1 MDNRSA
7 REMLGALPIRMNEG
21 GDVNEERNKTLL
33 EQEAAY
39 LANPSSWTPETAY
52 NAIIESGISVQD
64 ALDAGVKQ
72 STIDMI
78 FTAPAE
84 TPAYSGPAAT
94 APMADDVAAYY
105 GRVMQDKIVSP
116 EERLD
121 MQKIATDRGISYADM
136 VAAGVDPNILYQT
149 TPAAKPVTPKTPVT
163 VPIVGGIDPFPTGPA
178 TPAPDPFP
186 MMPDTGGIYA
196 AGQPALDE
204 AFRASAPRTEVIED
218 VGGQQQLTG
227 FDYTPAAKLLSA
239 TGSGFSFTPPSVT
252 SRPRSLMGTEQLGRF
267 QQGRAAQDFERLKR
281 SGMFPDQASTPFDA
295 DAFNQLA
302 GSYGSMSRSQL
313 NALMRQQGLQNRAAQ
328 RSAPS
333 SGGTIAEYIAA
344 NPDIQADYERQ
355 KGQLGGQNLNDFARN
370 HYNTFGKSEMAAGTR
385 TPFTLAALPPTP
397 FYGFD
402 EREEDRDY
410 GSQPVY
416 TTPLSAN
423 TGFNRTYGLMAEG
436 GPVKKPKGF
445 ADGGSASANSMT
457 PDELTAQLIA
467 MEDRPPIASPDP
479 LPTDQVQTES
489 QQMLDNLLTKATR
502 TPFTPEGERSIFG
515 NVIAGIP
522 AVAESVYDYGKDV
535 VTAPSPSLKVATD
548 AVGMLQALKQAGKED
563 PVGVL
568 AQTLPPFAQVNA
580 LNQAEELTKQA
591 NQARAEGDFEKANRL
606 EEVITVIA
614 LGAFPFGPKGA
625 KPNVPTKPIN
635 PSNAAKMLE
644 NLTPERLVTE
654 TPKLDAPVPRLE
666 VTETIPVAPVE
677 VIAEAKGHA
686 LPSILLTTGTGE
698 KATIPVVQTFT
709 PKNKQKVLSDI
720 ETVITNNPEA
730 LTSPESWLNAEA
742 QAFGGDYLPSPP
754 SQAISYNQTPAAL
767 AKKLDRLTPQLKA
780 TVDEGFGYVNEIK
793 NLYNSKIATP
803 DLTGRMFLWGILSR
817 GAGPVQQEAAFLDL
831 VSKAEP
837 YITKSVNGEFTDADL
852 VSWKKMVSESLP
864 EGSPAKQVTMNA
876 NAAGTLLKALSEK
889 SPSGQSALQTL
900 HNDLADPNTSGP
912 QFRRRFFEL
921 TNKPG
926 IDNKVVSFI
935 GLVSGKDDLLV
946 MDRIQSRHL
955 WDDGRYEG
963 KNIYDGIDKGGLSN
977 ILGGPRGLMVTE
989 MLENGLKGSAK
1000 KAYEM
1005 IGRPQD
1011 GSLGRM
1017 HWETWLIEGNQGV
1030 SHSTLQSVRSG
1041 SPIGFGVTEGKPAT
1055 FSSGMTYRQAIN
1067 GPVVE
1072 YPLKDGNVVRMTP
1085 ERQKEFEKFVK
1096 NPKSGIV
1103 PKGFKVSES
1112 TSGPWYQRPEVN
1124 RGKLDDAARQFENAN
1139 PDGSLRSGDVRPYT
1153 GGDTLSQ
1160 RRRQFL
1166 RSFRADQSRRAA
1178 ATGVVQGLDNGRRPQ
1193 EAPGPYQRGAVEGY
1207 GGNGLLEFSP
1217 DSNALTQYR
1226 SAGLNLP
1233 VIQQVD
1239 AVTNAPSYFVDM
1251 SNAMSKHRLGAQV
1264 EIKNTED
1271 LSGYNLFR
1279 TEAGSGFAI
1288 KPDGD
1293 VVAVFASPN
1302 EPKGGSFAML
1312 QAAVQAGGTKLD
1324 AFDTYLPEIYEAVG
1338 FRPVARLPWNDE
1350 FAPPNW
1356 DKKAFSKYSK
1366 GEPDVVFFVHDP
1378 KYFGGAKDVPVVTDY
1393 DDAVRLQNEALGTS
1407 SNAPQSLI
1415 YDAEKIAKLPRVAN
1429 DPVALRF
1436 NEQVGADLE
1445 AAIRQYRQLP
1455 ETKGGKILNTDFAR
1469 ELNPEYRKDR
1479 TLSGSVQITAN
1490 EINEI
1495 MYQQALR
1502 DTMGQEDQW
1511 VFTGG
1516 GAASG
1521 KTAGLPDEMV
1531 DEYDLVADGT
1541 LANFEKSSAQIDQAL
1556 DSGKAVTVI
1565 YVDRS
1570 PEKAFP
1576 LLLSRANKM
1585 EKELGSGRTVPL
1597 NVFLG
1602 AHRDARQSIKKIS
1615 DKYKNDD
1622 RVAIQIVNNQGG
1634 EGEQF
1639 ITTVDKISKM
1649 DYDTSLVEI
1658 TNALEDAYGQN
1669 KISESIYRSIKGDT
1683 QPQSTSAQGQ
1693 TLKNDVARNAGDE
1706 PKLKQGNQVTADALE
1721 VGVDETLSGGQRLKN
1736 YTPDN
1741 LKTLETLATK
1751 ATAGT
1756 RKADALINA
1765 PVEAGSKVGIRLN
1778 LNSKIPDAPKG
1789 LDKLQTLHK
1798 NNFNGKALSYVPY
1811 ATVENVTFNV
1821 NQKGRQGIAAKISNI
1836 DVPEAKNKFPAMSVD
1851 GNYAP
1856 DKNVLLDGKD
1866 FVEIG
1871 FNPKAHHLFI
1881 DMNTGQAVKGADLA
1895 TVVGDRVYAKGI
1907 QYYKKSEAP
1916 DPLNASDGTDLPSQV
1931 RYQKMKR
1938 GGSVERVY
1946 NDPKY
1951 I

>member
-281 SGMFPDQASTPFDA
+281 SGMFPDQASTAFDA

-548 AVGMLQALKQAGKED
+548 AVGMLQALKQSGKED
-563 PVGVL
+563 PVGLL

-963 KNIYDGIDKGGLSN
+963 KIY
-977 ILGGPRGLMVTE
+977 MME
-989 MLENGLKGSAK
+989 
-1000 KAYEM
+1000 
-1005 IGRPQD
+1005 
-1011 GSLGRM
+1011 
-1017 HWETWLIEGNQGV
+1017 LI
-1030 SHSTLQSVRSG
+1030 
-1041 SPIGFGVTEGKPAT
+1041 
-1055 FSSGMTYRQAIN
+1055 
-1067 GPVVE
+1067 
-1072 YPLKDGNVVRMTP
+1072 
-1085 ERQKEFEKFVK
+1085 KE
-1096 NPKSGIV
+1096 
-1103 PKGFKVSES
+1103 
-1112 TSGPWYQRPEVN
+1112 
-1124 RGKLDDAARQFENAN
+1124 D
-1139 PDGSLRSGDVRPYT
+1139 
-1153 GGDTLSQ
+1153 
-1160 RRRQFL
+1160 
-1166 RSFRADQSRRAA
+1166 
-1178 ATGVVQGLDNGRRPQ
+1178 
-1193 EAPGPYQRGAVEGY
+1193 
-1207 GGNGLLEFSP
+1207 
-1217 DSNALTQYR
+1217 
-1226 SAGLNLP
+1226 
-1233 VIQQVD
+1233 
-1239 AVTNAPSYFVDM
+1239 
-1251 SNAMSKHRLGAQV
+1251 
-1264 EIKNTED
+1264 
-1271 LSGYNLFR
+1271 
-1279 TEAGSGFAI
+1279 
-1288 KPDGD
+1288 
-1293 VVAVFASPN
+1293 
-1302 EPKGGSFAML
+1302 
-1312 QAAVQAGGTKLD
+1312 
-1324 AFDTYLPEIYEAVG
+1324 
-1338 FRPVARLPWNDE
+1338 
-1350 FAPPNW
+1350 
-1356 DKKAFSKYSK
+1356 
-1366 GEPDVVFFVHDP
+1366 
-1378 KYFGGAKDVPVVTDY
+1378 
-1393 DDAVRLQNEALGTS
+1393 
-1407 SNAPQSLI
+1407 
-1415 YDAEKIAKLPRVAN
+1415 
-1429 DPVALRF
+1429 
-1436 NEQVGADLE
+1436 
-1445 AAIRQYRQLP
+1445 
-1455 ETKGGKILNTDFAR
+1455 
-1469 ELNPEYRKDR
+1469 
-1479 TLSGSVQITAN
+1479 
-1490 EINEI
+1490 
-1495 MYQQALR
+1495 
-1502 DTMGQEDQW
+1502 
-1511 VFTGG
+1511 
-1516 GAASG
+1516 
-1521 KTAGLPDEMV
+1521 
-1531 DEYDLVADGT
+1531 
-1541 LANFEKSSAQIDQAL
+1541 
-1556 DSGKAVTVI
+1556 
-1565 YVDRS
+1565 
-1570 PEKAFP
+1570 
-1576 LLLSRANKM
+1576 
-1585 EKELGSGRTVPL
+1585 
-1597 NVFLG
+1597 
-1602 AHRDARQSIKKIS
+1602 
-1615 DKYKNDD
+1615 
-1622 RVAIQIVNNQGG
+1622 
-1634 EGEQF
+1634 
-1639 ITTVDKISKM
+1639 
-1649 DYDTSLVEI
+1649 
-1658 TNALEDAYGQN
+1658 
-1669 KISESIYRSIKGDT
+1669 
-1683 QPQSTSAQGQ
+1683 
-1693 TLKNDVARNAGDE
+1693 
-1706 PKLKQGNQVTADALE
+1706 
-1721 VGVDETLSGGQRLKN
+1721 
-1736 YTPDN
+1736 
-1741 LKTLETLATK
+1741 
-1751 ATAGT
+1751 
-1756 RKADALINA
+1756 
-1765 PVEAGSKVGIRLN
+1765 
-1778 LNSKIPDAPKG
+1778 
-1789 LDKLQTLHK
+1789 
-1798 NNFNGKALSYVPY
+1798 
-1811 ATVENVTFNV
+1811 
-1821 NQKGRQGIAAKISNI
+1821 
-1836 DVPEAKNKFPAMSVD
+1836 
-1851 GNYAP
+1851 
-1856 DKNVLLDGKD
+1856 
-1866 FVEIG
+1866 
-1871 FNPKAHHLFI
+1871 
-1881 DMNTGQAVKGADLA
+1881 
-1895 TVVGDRVYAKGI
+1895 
-1907 QYYKKSEAP
+1907 
-1916 DPLNASDGTDLPSQV
+1916 
-1931 RYQKMKR
+1931 
-1938 GGSVERVY
+1938 
-1946 NDPKY
+1946 
-1951 I
+1951 